1 MSLQIPNLATVS
13 HGVKTENRQESKLM
27 ISHLFK
33 TISKVYAKVI
43 LRILVLDQYYVPI
56 FTNTVP

>member
-1 MSLQIPNLATVS
+1 MSLQIPNLDTVS

-43 LRILVLDQYYVPI
+43 LRILVVD
-56 FTNTVP
+56 

>member
-43 LRILVLDQYYVPI
+43 LRILVVD
-56 FTNTVP
+56 